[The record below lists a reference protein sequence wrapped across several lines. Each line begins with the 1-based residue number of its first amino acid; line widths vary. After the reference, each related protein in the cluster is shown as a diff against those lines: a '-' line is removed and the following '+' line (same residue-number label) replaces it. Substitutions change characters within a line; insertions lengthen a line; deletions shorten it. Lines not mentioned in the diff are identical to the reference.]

1 MGTPSGF
8 KLDDSSYKDALKLRD
23 TLRAQLHVIEQQAE
37 IMKRQLNTVESYI
50 RLYEELKSKPP
61 GSPVEGDHLMFLL
74 EAESKQRRRRSDLTP
89 TQIADLAREA
99 LGEWGRPMTR
109 GELVTAI
116 ESRGVVIPGKDKSKN
131 LGTIL
136 WRFRDRFRNIEG
148 RGYWPT
154 DLPEPD

>member
-1 MGTPSGF
+1 M
-8 KLDDSSYKDALKLRD
+8 DDSSYKDALKLRD
-23 TLRAQLHVIEQQAE
+23 TLRAQMRALEQQAE

-50 RLYEELKSKPP
+50 RLYEDLKSKPP
-61 GSPVEGDHLMFLL
+61 GTPAEGAQLMFLL
-74 EAESKQRRRRSDLTP
+74 EAESKQRRRRSGLTP
-89 TQIADLAREA
+89 TQIADLAREV
-99 LGEWGRPMTR
+99 LGERGIPMTR

-116 ESRGVVIPGKDKSKN
+116 ESRGVLLPGKDKSKN

-136 WRFRDRFRNIEG
+136 WRFSDRFRNIEG